1 MMKVTFCA
9 QNFGTRLFRT
19 VSHHL
24 VQERESKCFVCFL
37 VWVLLVGV
45 GLVWLSRLSVVD
57 HRFPTCDALCKP
69 NLTVKSVFTRHC
81 FLQWGGSEAMASGHD
96 LTIPQ
101 VALNNAKISMHN
113 LVWFRMT
120 YWYA

>member
-1 MMKVTFCA
+1 MRKTLEQGCFERFHTIYFRGGNQNVLYVSWFGFCW
-9 QNFGTRLFRT
+9 L
-19 VSHHL
+19 
-24 VQERESKCFVCFL
+24 EL
-37 VWVLLVGV
+37 VWL
-45 GLVWLSRLSVVD
+45 WLSRLSVVD

-96 LTIPQ
+96 PTIPQ

-113 LVWFRMT
+113 LVWFGMT